1 MMQQYFKSIKI
12 FYEKESNFV
21 SWDIYISAYSSNNVP
36 KKNPDEIKSPSISIM
51 KVNESYFWLLR
62 ISSTL
67 DWDKTNGSEF
77 SIDRNGRKIF
87 EINCRSPRHNLVNI
101 STILF
106 LSAGWE
112 TQIKTILNTDNV
124 ISF

>member
-1 MMQQYFKSIKI
+1 MMQDIADDAAI
-12 FYEKESNFV
+12 FQIYKDIFWERSNIV
-21 SWDIYISAYSSNNVP
+21 SWDIYISAYSVHDVP
-36 KKNPDEIKSPSISIM
+36 KKNPGEIKSPSISIM

-87 EINCRSPRHNLVNI
+87 EINCRSQPSSLSKYSNYLI
-101 STILF
+101 SL
-106 LSAGWE
+106 G
-112 TQIKTILNTDNV
+112 
-124 ISF
+124 